1 MCLTHPEAKQ
11 TEMSKFGARKGLLQ
25 RPRKKNEQVI
35 LKNPELSDSYQG
47 RAKFWVWAT
56 GCVTFF

>member
-25 RPRKKNEQVI
+25 RPSKRGEQVM
-35 LKNPELSDSYQG
+35 LKNSELSDSYQG
-47 RAKFWVWAT
+47 RAKFGVWAT